1 MYTVLSRV
9 CSLASGAFA
18 LSRAPGA
25 WIPLTPLLSLSE
37 YSVVTG
43 DLVLALPRIDPNIT
57 ND

>member
-1 MYTVLSRV
+1 MYIVLSRV
-9 CSLASGAFA
+9 CSLASGTSA

-25 WIPLTPLLSLSE
+25 WVPTPPLSLSE

-43 DLVLALPRIDPNIT
+43 DLVLALPRIDPIVT